1 MFYYL
6 IQERNLEEFQKVY
19 KRIVSSC
26 TSYFDAKENAYHML
40 MLGMCVYLSGT
51 YEISSNLEA
60 GKGRSDITL
69 KAKEPGYPHII
80 MEFKQGEDLEKTVQ
94 AGVRTDS

>member
-1 MFYYL
+1 
-6 IQERNLEEFQKVY
+6 
-19 KRIVSSC
+19 
-26 TSYFDAKENAYHML
+26 
-40 MLGMCVYLSGT
+40 MCVYLNGT

-80 MEFKQGEDLEKTVQ
+80 IEFEQGEDLEKLSAQ
-94 AGVRTDS
+94 ALEQIHEKNYYDNLTGEILLLGIAHDKKDCVIQSEMIEK